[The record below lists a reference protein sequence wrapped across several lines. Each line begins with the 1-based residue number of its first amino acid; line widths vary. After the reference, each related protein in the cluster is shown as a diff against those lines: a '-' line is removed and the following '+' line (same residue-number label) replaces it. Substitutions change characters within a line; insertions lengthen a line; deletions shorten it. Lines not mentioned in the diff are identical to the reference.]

1 MGWSLKRL
9 FRPSAQDAAARRL
22 YNATVAQARTVAFYE
37 LWSVPDT
44 VTGRFDMISL
54 HGYLI
59 MRRLMAEPSA
69 KAFSEAYCGMIFTD
83 MDRNLREMGVG
94 DLSVGKKVKKL
105 AEGFYGRATAY
116 ESAMN
121 DGPEPMTVVLRRNI
135 YGGEDPGDSA
145 LSAMSAYVRASA
157 DSLARQALA
166 DIMEGVVRF
175 ESPPGP
181 DGADAELD
189 QSKLDQPKLDQQGG
203 AGG

>member
-22 YNATVAQARTVAFYE
+22 YNATVTQARTVAFYE
-37 LWSVPDT
+37 QWAVPDT

-54 HGYLI
+54 HAYLI
-59 MRRLMAEPSA
+59 MRRLMAEPAA

-135 YGGEDPGDSA
+135 YGGEDPGDSVLA
-145 LSAMSAYVRASA
+145 AMSGYVRVSA
-157 DSLARQALA
+157 DSLAKQALP
-166 DIMEGVVRF
+166 DIMDGVVRF

-181 DGADAELD
+181 DGAGAELAE
-189 QSKLDQPKLDQQGG
+189 QGG

>member
-1 MGWSLKRL
+1 MIWSIKRL
-9 FRPSAQDAAARRL
+9 FQPSTQDAAARQL
-22 YNATVAQARTVAFYE
+22 YIATVNQARSVAFYE
-37 LWSVPDT
+37 QWSAPDT

-59 MRRLMAEPSA
+59 MRRLMADPAA

-105 AEGFYGRATAY
+105 AEGFYGRAAAY

-121 DGPEPMTVVLRRNI
+121 DGPEPMTEVLRRNV
-135 YGGEDPGDSA
+135 YGGEDPGGA
-145 LSAMSAYVRASA
+145 VLAAMSDYVRANVN
-157 DSLARQALA
+157 SLAGQASQ

-175 ESPPGP
+175 EPPPGSV
-181 DGADAELD
+181 GVELD
-189 QSKLDQPKLDQQGG
+189 ESGG
-203 AGG
+203 AVQ